1 MLFLVGFRV
10 LIGVDFGGGG
20 VAGAPERHRPAEPA
34 GGAGEAQAQEEAP
47 RPVPQLLLHGT
58 IPSPSGN
65 LWLLCSFCSAL
76 FSSCREHHY
85 CVVEQV
91 HVDTYNHNTSVELV
105 DAFIVLS
112 IGIEN
117 IVK

>member
-1 MLFLVGFRV
+1 
-10 LIGVDFGGGG
+10 
-20 VAGAPERHRPAEPA
+20 
-34 GGAGEAQAQEEAP
+34 
-47 RPVPQLLLHGT
+47 
-58 IPSPSGN
+58 
-65 LWLLCSFCSAL
+65 
-76 FSSCREHHY
+76 
-85 CVVEQV
+85 VEQV